1 MRFHEGGG
9 QNEVAR
15 EADGPLL
22 FASCP
27 FAVVRSVALPRCC
40 TEVTIGPRDNV
51 KVDDVFVGTAFYFWQ
66 KGGSLERSSA
76 VERTFDALFGAI
88 GRLLGF

>member
-1 MRFHEGGG
+1 M
-9 QNEVAR
+9 
-15 EADGPLL
+15 
-22 FASCP
+22 
-27 FAVVRSVALPRCC
+27 
-40 TEVTIGPRDNV
+40 
-51 KVDDVFVGTAFYFWQ
+51 VDDVFVGTAFYFWQ